1 MRLMTA
7 TKTIGMTVKF
17 VLELD
22 EEQAQRLLDTLPSE
36 ITIGHESL
44 PNVLV
49 GVDGLQLEP
58 VRISL
63 SRDDMPTEEEDDF
76 LENG

>member
-17 VLELD
+17 VLEVD
-22 EEQAQRLLDTLPSE
+22 EEQAQQLLDTLPSE
-36 ITIGHESL
+36 ITIGNECL

-58 VRISL
+58 VRISM
-63 SRDDMPTEEEDDF
+63 SREDMPSEEEDEF
-76 LENG
+76 LENA

>member
-17 VLELD
+17 VLEVD
-22 EEQAQRLLDTLPSE
+22 EDQADRLLGTLPSE
-36 ITIGHESL
+36 ITIGNESL

-49 GVDGLQLEP
+49 GVEGLQLEP
-58 VRISL
+58 VRVSM
-63 SRDDMPTEEEDDF
+63 SREDMPSEEEDDF
-76 LENG
+76 LEND

>member
-17 VLELD
+17 VLEVD
-22 EEQAQRLLDTLPSE
+22 EDQAQRLLDTLPSD
-36 ITIGHESL
+36 ITIGCESL

-49 GVDGLQLEP
+49 GMDGLKLEP
-58 VRISL
+58 VRVSIW
-63 SRDDMPTEEEDDF
+63 REDMPSEEEDQF

>member
-17 VLELD
+17 VLEVD
-22 EEQAQRLLDTLPSE
+22 EDDAQRLLDTLPSE
-36 ITIGHESL
+36 ITIGNESL

-49 GVDGLQLEP
+49 GIDGLQFEP
-58 VRISL
+58 VRISM
-63 SRDDMPTEEEDDF
+63 SREDVPSEDEDDF
-76 LENG
+76 LENA

>member
-36 ITIGHESL
+36 ITIGSESL

-63 SRDDMPTEEEDDF
+63 SREDMPSEEEDDF
-76 LENG
+76 LENA

>member
-17 VLELD
+17 VLEVD
-22 EEQAQRLLDTLPSE
+22 EDQAQRLLDTLPSE
-36 ITIGHESL
+36 ITIGNESL

-58 VRISL
+58 VRVSM
-63 SRDDMPTEEEDDF
+63 SREDMPSEEEDDF
-76 LENG
+76 LEND